1 MLMGPA
7 GSKTSPGQTE
17 PTMTTTDTK
26 STTICLKCDGT
37 GNISAFRHIHNGR
50 CFVCGGTGVA
60 PAGLPAGVK
69 VAAPATAHRAVT
81 LGALGV
87 AFIERHAAAY
97 GTAFV
102 AHLGRGACWFNVTGG
117 KIADLVVSD
126 GLRAQRAQV
135 QAALQGALRA

>member
-1 MLMGPA
+1 MNTA
-7 GSKTSPGQTE
+7 TKTAA
-17 PTMTTTDTK
+17 
-26 STTICLKCDGT
+26 ICLKCDGT
-37 GNISAFRHIHNGR
+37 GNISAFRHIHNGL
-50 CFVCGGTGVA
+50 CFVCGGTGIA

-69 VAAPATAHRAVT
+69 VSAPVTAHREVS

-102 AHLGRGACWFNVTGG
+102 AHIGQAAVWFNVTGG

-126 GLRAQRAQV
+126 GLRSQRAQV